1 MATSYY
7 DTEVRLGFTADINEA
22 RREMNQLQMQLEKLS
37 VTPVS
42 TKGFEKQIT
51 QANNEVLKLSTLLK
65 DSFNV
70 DTGKLDI
77 NRFITQ
83 MNQYGISLKDI
94 KHTLASFGDEGQ
106 VALQQLNSQ
115 IVQGETGIVQMS
127 NALTNFAK
135 QMKRTMSIQLSYGV
149 MNSFIDAFRSAYSY
163 AQDLNE
169 SLTNIQIVTSKST
182 EDMRKFA
189 VEANKAAKNLSTT
202 TTAYTDAALIYYQQG
217 LNDDEVRGRTDTTI
231 KLANVT
237 GQSAEEVSSYMTAVW
252 NNFDDGSK
260 KLEYYA
266 DVITA
271 LGAATAS
278 SSEEIAQGLSQ
289 FSAVADTVGL
299 SYEYATS
306 ALATVVA
313 QTRQSADTVGNAF
326 KTIFARLESLNLG
339 ETLDDDTTLTKYTQA
354 LERVGVSVQLQ
365 NGQLKNMDTI
375 LEELGSKWETLNNQQ
390 KNGLAYTVA
399 GARQYTNFIAL
410 MDNWDKVQR
419 NIEIASGAEGTLQ
432 EQADIYAGSWEAA
445 NKRLKASWQELYD
458 LVISDDFFIGLITGT
473 SELVEGISSLI
484 KSLGGLK
491 GLLPTVIAL
500 TTQLFSKQITD
511 GAVSLALNFE
521 SAKNAITGVDKKMQ
535 QRETARFSLIA
546 NNTDQTETG
555 DLTAAKEGQIQF
567 LQQFQEKQR
576 TLNEVQKEYNFYL
589 ERRNQLLLEGAEKA
603 NAAYADELEILG
615 RLNRTY
621 QDIDDIQSKNA
632 DISILSN
639 QLSND
644 KNLTVKDVRSSGV
657 FSDQELENLGLTA
670 EKANIKLSKLN
681 ITEKLLAETEVK
693 LEDNLKTETELFNQ
707 KDALLAK
714 HNKKVEESINL
725 TKQEISETN
734 DKINALKE
742 EKVKLQEIANSKDPN
757 VSNEDKIEAAT
768 KLKQVESELIDE
780 EGTLAALQQDLA
792 GKTNLAN
799 TAINNSANSINDLKN
814 KAAEAANHVQQV
826 VSVLTS
832 AYAFYNA
839 SVQAVNDLA
848 DGNFKLSNII
858 SILTTGLMTFNTI
871 NKLTNNELMV
881 GVKAIT
887 GNIAVKSGLIAADKV
902 LSKEELRVAAAT
914 GTLKLS
920 LIEILWPI
928 MAVVTAIGLL
938 AGAYRLIEANS
949 PEAKIEAAKQSA
961 DRAADTY
968 SKLTN
973 EINETNTALTELG
986 NLYDKLSNLDEGS
999 QEWLSTLQKINGEI
1013 FTLIDQYKDL
1023 DLISHL
1029 TKDENGAYG
1038 LDAKGL
1044 ELINSSLRTK
1054 QIAAYNYSLEANQ
1067 KVSNLEGAGY
1077 DSDSIAN
1084 GIITYNSSLGNE
1096 GIGFHLSSAAK
1107 KDGAIGD
1114 YWADLPKLY
1123 GSIGDALFTE
1133 EGVKSLLNS
1142 DIFEFDDEEIKNAYG
1157 EIILEALNEQKDNIK
1172 NNYKAS
1178 VKNNSL
1184 DDLKLQNSL
1193 GLLGV
1198 NRSTNDTKSLLGIES
1213 YSDITNS
1220 VYDNISS
1227 EFGQWNNHINY
1238 NENDKEWDKIQD
1250 FVKLVGA
1257 DKYVAQRS
1265 GKMVVQIDD
1274 EEVEYSKDEV
1284 YQYLTELYSSD
1295 ELQTRLKD
1303 TLSSTLSES
1312 LSGVDLSSLSFDKL
1326 NLIDNFKMGLENAA
1340 EGKDWNVDEIFG
1352 QFFNEGGNG
1361 SIDQFTEYVNKFNNL
1376 DFNNEQ
1382 LVGQMSDWITK
1393 IQEGNMTTAE
1403 FTHELE
1409 KLNAQIEIDKMGEF
1423 FSTAAQGLGLKEED
1437 AVKMQNYAKH
1447 LMTIAEES
1455 EDLDD
1460 SLSTDAQAAAE
1471 LAVQVTRMD
1480 KGIDALADNYKN
1492 WNNILSKSSRESR
1505 EYSEALSQIRQ
1516 AVGDVLNVDGNT
1528 LSEKFLIDPENKQL
1542 LEDVAKGGKVAEEA
1556 IEKLQSKLDEEVIA
1570 NIKIG
1575 KSDETIAEIQRVD
1588 DKFREVFDKFDGK
1601 NIEVGATIQDQAFL
1615 DAANELVETAGMTAD
1630 EANAYFAGVG
1640 YEPVYSQ
1647 EDLDTSTSVPNA
1659 LTQVKAT
1666 NIGWNPVDVDM
1677 GIFGHHSLSLPN
1689 VTLSTESIP
1698 LPPEKAPGDM
1708 PLVAFSGDGKPPKIK
1723 GMRKKATP
1731 TLSNYSSVNSG
1742 GRSPGS
1748 SKSSNNGGGG
1758 SGSKSSF
1765 KPKTKTIIDEKER
1778 YHLINNQLDDV
1789 RSKLDAVSTA
1799 KDRAF
1804 GKDKIDAIR
1813 KEMSVYEEYIDTQKR
1828 YLDEINNYLN
1838 SDKQSIITKYGA
1850 EFDQYGN
1857 ILNYDKLVENAVN
1870 KYNELGSKEE
1880 TAEQADKFWE
1890 EFEKDIKNYEESVKL
1905 AQDETKKLDEYID
1918 ELHDSL
1924 LEMSEYA
1931 FEFNVKINDSELKY
1945 VEYLMG
1951 KVDDKA
1957 RDSAQSLALIGK
1969 QMDLNAKKIQMTQNN
1984 LADILSIGANA
1995 YTYDE
2000 EGNLTGIDR
2009 TIGENLLNQ
2018 LISGEITY
2026 QQLSDQ
2032 MNLTQNEM
2040 DKLIDGVDTLISDTK
2055 TLQDNWD
2062 AYIDTMN
2069 EFWDAW
2075 DEKFDKEL
2083 NKYDRLNNITS
2094 NYKELIEIM
2103 GKDRLG
2109 ITNETLK
2116 TLDKT
2121 VNEQY
2126 LQKTQG
2132 LYKQYIDKQAALTAM
2147 KAQNLDQSIID
2158 NAQES
2163 LDELF
2168 ESLQSAQ
2175 AEAAQQFEDAYTNSI
2190 EIIFEEWEKGIA
2202 GSYKTMENLTDSF
2215 SRQKTVSDLYLD
2227 TYDQAYKISKLTRDI
2242 NKSIDDTD
2250 NIKSKRELAKITETI
2265 QNKQKEGKKL
2275 SEDEL
2280 GFYQKQYELLLA
2292 RQALEDARNN
2302 KSQVRMTRD
2311 NEGNM
2316 SYVYTVDENEIS
2328 KAEEK
2333 YSDVAHSFAESLQ
2346 SVSEKNQ
2353 EALVS
2358 LTQEYEEALRKAA
2371 EEHRELTDEEAAY
2384 FETRFANVK
2393 EQLDIV
2399 FDWNNYLSDLG
2410 TVTEGWDL
2418 ENNFTDTLLSNVFGA
2433 SSVDEILEKIQQ
2445 TTNVLKESI
2454 KDAQKELDDY
2464 IDELRYEDGKDIL
2477 LTYGGAEDLDSS
2489 LSMIEEETIAVT
2501 DSIQTL
2507 GEEFSNTVSEMVPMA
2522 KILQESIQGTMDGIT
2537 DSTES
2542 ATEALLGLF
2551 KVWQIDTNN
2560 AYGNKDV
2567 EFTTKSQSYTNNTY
2581 SYDGLYSTYNIQ
2593 GLDQYIED
2601 EIDNKNNYDIAIENI
2616 ISEISKMING
2626 NTPSVSLSDW
2636 YATASKLFNP
2646 VMNLEQEVTI
2656 HAEFPSVKDRNEI
2669 EEAFNNLVNRASQYA
2684 NRKY

>member
-37 VTPVS
+37 VTPIS

-83 MNQYGISLKDI
+83 MDQYGMSLKDI

-115 IVQGETGIVQMS
+115 IIQGETGIVQMS

-135 QMKRTMSIQLSYGV
+135 QMKRTMSIQLSYGI
-149 MNSFIDAFRSAYSY
+149 MNSFIDNFRSAYSY

-182 EDMRKFA
+182 DEMRQFA

-202 TTAYTDAALIYYQQG
+202 TTAYSDAALIYYQQG
-217 LNDDEVRGRTDTTI
+217 LSDEEVQKRTDTTI

-237 GQSAEEVSSYMTAVW
+237 GQSAEEVSSSMTAIW
-252 NNFDDGSK
+252 NNFAKTGDN
-260 KLEYYA
+260 LERYA
-266 DVITA
+266 DIITA

-278 SSEEIAQGLSQ
+278 SSQEISDGLSQ

-299 SYEYATS
+299 SYEFATS
-306 ALATVVA
+306 ALATVVS

-339 ETLDDDTTLTKYTQA
+339 DTLDDDTTLTKYTQA
-354 LERVGVSVQLQ
+354 LEKVGVSVTLQ
-365 NGQLKNMDTI
+365 NGELKDMDSILTQLG
-375 LEELGSKWETLNNQQ
+375 EKWSNLSDQQ
-390 KNGLAYTVA
+390 KNALAYTVA

-410 MDNWDKVQR
+410 MDNWGKVEDNLQ
-419 NIEIASGAEGTLQ
+419 IAQNAEGTLQ
-432 EQADIYAGSWEAA
+432 KQADIYADSWEAA

-458 LVISDDFFIGLITGT
+458 LVISDDFFIGLINGT
-473 SELVEGISSLI
+473 SAVVEGISSLV

-491 GLLPTVIAL
+491 GLLPTIIAL
-500 TTQLFSKQITD
+500 TTQLFSKQIAD
-511 GAVSLALNFE
+511 GAASLALNFK
-521 SAKNAITGVDKKMQ
+521 SAKNAITGADKKMQ
-535 QRETARFSLIA
+535 QYETGRFSLFA
-546 NNTDQTETG
+546 NNTDQTKTG
-555 DLTAAKEGQIQF
+555 DLTATKEKQIQL
-567 LQQFQEKQR
+567 LQEFQEKQSGM
-576 TLNEVQKEYNFYL
+576 NELEKQYQSYL
-589 ERRNQLLLEGAEKA
+589 IRRNQILMDNADKA
-603 NAAYADELEILG
+603 NNAYADELGYL
-615 RLNRTY
+615 
-621 QDIDDIQSKNA
+621 DDIKQKFKEIDNIQSDNYKLAALESSLTPNKKGKINKNQSPYTVG
-632 DISILSN
+632 DLKSVISPEKF
-639 QLSND
+639 D
-644 KNLTVKDVRSSGV
+644 
-657 FSDQELENLGLTA
+657 ELGLSA
-670 EKANIKLSKLN
+670 EKASKKLSKLSNAHEVLDAIGEQIDKNHKLEIESIRNVNGSVDEYINSLGKNLETSQEKINNYDERLEALKKEYKEYQNGIKDAGNNEDGRVLTTENYEKAIEDLNKKLQEERDNYNKTEEEVKRFKQGVDSSTDSQDNFFNKTEEAARKVEDLVSALTSTYAFYNSLTQAVDDLSEGHFNLSNAISLVTTGFMAFNTVNNLTNNGLAATAMSISRHVGKVFHLVGADETLSASEIKLALANNTLKASFIEIALPIMALVGIIGLLIAAFKGLEDSTPEAQLKKMSDEAENASKALEETENNAKKLAEAFNGYEEIQNKLHSLDTGTREWNEALKESNNAVLELLKTYPELATYLDASDPNELKIREEGFYDLANKQNLELAKKIGESNFADNTLRENQLNRQRGSLSAELMQNGADVEDDPNKGTYARNLILDNAELFIGKTATQIQAALNDLFKDNN
-681 ITEKLLAETEVK
+681 IKIENLSDWAKAIQSSDIGSYASVSESNNTVSRLENASTAQRFLESQGMTDAYQYSSIAGKFYADSAEKYYGEYLNKITDRGLFNTSTATSEEAWKQYYENNAELQKLKDFEVTNFKGDGDIEYSYTDEEGNKQVETITAETIARGLAVNDAFKALEETGKNLNAAFADLDEQAKTNYENGDSDAYAANEGLKAALNGGLGSVDTNTFGIFKDKIFGENGYNPNNTEDINEKIKQYLSESGVYDSFKEFGFNSAEEMINSFSEQIQNYSTEDNKKAEDEAAEQDIYASGEKAGLKKEEMEEYADYLSEISDDIDEVTGEANDLADSLKDDKVASAALAKDIMKMNSGIEKLAKSYDNCSDVLKNSTKESKEYLDSINELKDGVSDLLDVDK
-693 LEDNLKTETELFNQ
+693 EFISSDFIEKHLEDIGKAAKGDEEAIARLQLAAAQDIVLNAAMDDKDFNDKKDLLLSKTEELMNWANNNSIEIGTKIDTDNLSADEEEFINACNEIIKNAHMTAEEATAYFNAMGFEPTFVTEEKQ
-707 KDALLAK
+707 
-714 HNKKVEESINL
+714 IL
-725 TKQEISETN
+725 TKKPVIKTVTEDDGSYDKPDGTHITKTKTWSYNAGYKYLWETQEVPALSTDGGVPQIKTITRTTN
-734 DKINALKE
+734 GSKGAALNNYSTKNAGGPSPSGKTSKSSGGGGGNDSKKEFTPKTKELKE
-742 EKVKLQEIANSKDPN
+742 EKDRYYVI
-757 VSNEDKIEAAT
+757 T
-768 KLKQVESELIDE
+768 KQ
-780 EGTLAALQQDLA
+780 
-792 GKTNLAN
+792 
-799 TAINNSANSINDLKN
+799 
-814 KAAEAANHVQQV
+814 
-826 VSVLTS
+826 
-832 AYAFYNA
+832 
-839 SVQAVNDLA
+839 
-848 DGNFKLSNII
+848 
-858 SILTTGLMTFNTI
+858 
-871 NKLTNNELMV
+871 
-881 GVKAIT
+881 
-887 GNIAVKSGLIAADKV
+887 
-902 LSKEELRVAAAT
+902 
-914 GTLKLS
+914 
-920 LIEILWPI
+920 
-928 MAVVTAIGLL
+928 
-938 AGAYRLIEANS
+938 
-949 PEAKIEAAKQSA
+949 
-961 DRAADTY
+961 
-968 SKLTN
+968 
-973 EINETNTALTELG
+973 
-986 NLYDKLSNLDEGS
+986 
-999 QEWLSTLQKINGEI
+999 
-1013 FTLIDQYKDL
+1013 
-1023 DLISHL
+1023 
-1029 TKDENGAYG
+1029 
-1038 LDAKGL
+1038 LDA
-1044 ELINSSLRTK
+1044 
-1054 QIAAYNYSLEANQ
+1054 
-1067 KVSNLEGAGY
+1067 
-1077 DSDSIAN
+1077 
-1084 GIITYNSSLGNE
+1084 
-1096 GIGFHLSSAAK
+1096 
-1107 KDGAIGD
+1107 
-1114 YWADLPKLY
+1114 
-1123 GSIGDALFTE
+1123 
-1133 EGVKSLLNS
+1133 
-1142 DIFEFDDEEIKNAYG
+1142 
-1157 EIILEALNEQKDNIK
+1157 
-1172 NNYKAS
+1172 
-1178 VKNNSL
+1178 
-1184 DDLKLQNSL
+1184 
-1193 GLLGV
+1193 
-1198 NRSTNDTKSLLGIES
+1198 
-1213 YSDITNS
+1213 
-1220 VYDNISS
+1220 IS
-1227 EFGQWNNHINY
+1227 
-1238 NENDKEWDKIQD
+1238 
-1250 FVKLVGA
+1250 
-1257 DKYVAQRS
+1257 
-1265 GKMVVQIDD
+1265 
-1274 EEVEYSKDEV
+1274 
-1284 YQYLTELYSSD
+1284 
-1295 ELQTRLKD
+1295 
-1303 TLSSTLSES
+1303 
-1312 LSGVDLSSLSFDKL
+1312 
-1326 NLIDNFKMGLENAA
+1326 
-1340 EGKDWNVDEIFG
+1340 
-1352 QFFNEGGNG
+1352 
-1361 SIDQFTEYVNKFNNL
+1361 NNL
-1376 DFNNEQ
+1376 DK
-1382 LVGQMSDWITK
+1382 V
-1393 IQEGNMTTAE
+1393 
-1403 FTHELE
+1403 
-1409 KLNAQIEIDKMGEF
+1409 
-1423 FSTAAQGLGLKEED
+1423 
-1437 AVKMQNYAKH
+1437 
-1447 LMTIAEES
+1447 
-1455 EDLDD
+1455 
-1460 SLSTDAQAAAE
+1460 
-1471 LAVQVTRMD
+1471 
-1480 KGIDALADNYKN
+1480 
-1492 WNNILSKSSRESR
+1492 SR
-1505 EYSEALSQIRQ
+1505 
-1516 AVGDVLNVDGNT
+1516 
-1528 LSEKFLIDPENKQL
+1528 
-1542 LEDVAKGGKVAEEA
+1542 
-1556 IEKLQSKLDEEVIA
+1556 
-1570 NIKIG
+1570 
-1575 KSDETIAEIQRVD
+1575 
-1588 DKFREVFDKFDGK
+1588 
-1601 NIEVGATIQDQAFL
+1601 
-1615 DAANELVETAGMTAD
+1615 
-1630 EANAYFAGVG
+1630 
-1640 YEPVYSQ
+1640 
-1647 EDLDTSTSVPNA
+1647 
-1659 LTQVKAT
+1659 
-1666 NIGWNPVDVDM
+1666 
-1677 GIFGHHSLSLPN
+1677 
-1689 VTLSTESIP
+1689 
-1698 LPPEKAPGDM
+1698 
-1708 PLVAFSGDGKPPKIK
+1708 
-1723 GMRKKATP
+1723 
-1731 TLSNYSSVNSG
+1731 
-1742 GRSPGS
+1742 
-1748 SKSSNNGGGG
+1748 
-1758 SGSKSSF
+1758 
-1765 KPKTKTIIDEKER
+1765 
-1778 YHLINNQLDDV
+1778 
-1789 RSKLDAVSTA
+1789 A

-1804 GKDKIDAIR
+1804 GRNKIDAVR
-1813 KEMSVYEEYIDTQKR
+1813 NEMSVYEDYIDAQKR
-1828 YLDEINNYLN
+1828 YLDEIDDYLN
-1838 SDKQSIITKYGA
+1838 SDKQSVITKYGA

-1857 ILNYDKLVENAVN
+1857 IVNYDKVLKDAVD
-1870 KYNELGSKEE
+1870 KYNDLGSKEE

-1918 ELHDSL
+1918 KLHDSL

-1995 YTYDE
+1995 YTYDA

-2009 TIGENLLNQ
+2009 SVGETLLNQ

-2032 MNLTQNEM
+2032 MNLTQDEM
-2040 DKLIDGVDTLISDTK
+2040 DKLMDGVDTLISDTK

-2094 NYKELIEIM
+2094 NYKELIEII

-2158 NAQES
+2158 QAQES

-2316 SYVYTVDENEIS
+2316 SYVYTVDENEID

-2333 YSDVAHSFAESLQ
+2333 YSDIAHSFAESLQ

-2371 EEHRELTDEEAAY
+2371 EEHRELTDEEAEY

-2477 LTYGGAEDLDSS
+2477 LTYGSAEDLDSS

-2551 KVWQIDTNN
+2551 KVWQVDTNN
-2560 AYGNKDV
+2560 VYGNKDV

>member
-7 DTEVRLGFTADINEA
+7 DTEVRLGFTADVNEA

-37 VTPVS
+37 VTPIS

-83 MNQYGISLKDI
+83 MDQYGISLKDI

-115 IVQGETGIVQMS
+115 IIQGETGIVQMS

-135 QMKRTMSIQLSYGV
+135 QMKRTMSIQLSYGI
-149 MNSFIDAFRSAYSY
+149 MNSFIDNFRSAYSY

-182 EDMRKFA
+182 DEMRQFA

-202 TTAYTDAALIYYQQG
+202 TTAYSDAALIYYQQG
-217 LNDDEVRGRTDTTI
+217 LSDEEVQKRTDTTI

-237 GQSAEEVSSYMTAVW
+237 GQSAEEVSSSMTAIW
-252 NNFDDGSK
+252 NNFAKAGDN
-260 KLEYYA
+260 LERYA
-266 DVITA
+266 DIITA

-278 SSEEIAQGLSQ
+278 SSQEISDGLSQ

-299 SYEYATS
+299 SYEFATS

-313 QTRQSADTVGNAF
+313 QTRQSADTVGNSF

-339 ETLDDDTTLTKYTQA
+339 DTLDDDTTLTKYTQA
-354 LERVGVSVQLQ
+354 LEKVGVSVTLQ
-365 NGQLKNMDTI
+365 NGELKDMDSILTQLG
-375 LEELGSKWETLNNQQ
+375 EKWGNLSDQQ
-390 KNGLAYTVA
+390 KNALAYTVA

-410 MDNWDKVQR
+410 MDNWGKVEDNLQ
-419 NIEIASGAEGTLQ
+419 IAQNAEGTLQ
-432 EQADIYAGSWEAA
+432 KQADIYADSWEAA

-458 LVISDDFFIGLITGT
+458 LVISDDFFIGLINGT
-473 SELVEGISSLI
+473 SAVVEGISSLV

-491 GLLPTVIAL
+491 GLLPTIIAL
-500 TTQLFSKQITD
+500 TTQLFSKQIAD
-511 GAVSLALNFE
+511 SAASLALNLK
-521 SAKNAITGVDKKMQ
+521 SAKNAITGADKRMQ
-535 QRETARFSLIA
+535 QYETGRFSLMA
-546 NNTDQTETG
+546 NNTDQTDTG
-555 DLTAAKEGQIQF
+555 DLTTAKEKQIQL
-567 LQQFQEKQR
+567 LQEFQEKQSGM
-576 TLNEVQKEYNFYL
+576 NELEKQYQSYL
-589 ERRNQLLLEGAEKA
+589 IRRNQLLMDNADKA
-603 NAAYADELEILG
+603 NNAYADELGYLDNIKQKFKEID
-615 RLNRTY
+615 N
-621 QDIDDIQSKNA
+621 IQSDNYKLAALESSLTPNKKGKINKNQSPYTVG
-632 DISILSN
+632 DLKSVISPEKF
-639 QLSND
+639 D
-644 KNLTVKDVRSSGV
+644 
-657 FSDQELENLGLTA
+657 ELGLSA
-670 EKANIKLSKLN
+670 EKASKKISKLSN
-681 ITEKLLAETEVK
+681 VNEVLLAIRDQFGENHKLEIESIRNVNKSVEEYINSLGKNLETSQEKITNYGERLEALEKEYEEYQNGIKDAGNNEDGRVLTTEQYENAIEDLNKKLQEERDNYNKTKENVDRFKEGVDASADSQNNFSNKTEEAARKVEGLVSALTSTYAFYNSLTQAVDDLSEGHVNLSNAISLVTTGFMAFNTVNNLTNNGLAATAMSISRHVGKVLHLVSADEELSASAIKTALANNTLKASFIEIALPIMALVAVIGLLINAFKK
-693 LEDNLKTETELFNQ
+693 LEDSTPEAQLQKMNDEAEKASKALEETENNAKKLAEAFNGYEEIQNKLHSLALGTQAWNEALAESNNKVLELIKTYPELVDYIDSSNPNELKFKDGGLEEFANKQNLEIFKKEAESNFADSRLQNRDLFEQRVSLNSELIKNGANFAEDAGKGEYIRGIILDNAELFANKTSENIKSTLEALVPKKNKLNNAELGKWVKAIQSSSIDSYVKAIDNNNTASRLQNISTTQNVLGSTLDSDKIQYVDQVSNIVGKSYNDLMEKNYSEYFKAITTDRVASEEAWNKYFENNDTLKNLNGFKVTNFNDNGDVEYSYIDEEGKRQEGTETAEAISRALAVGDTFDEIAKLGKGLANSFADLDKQ
-707 KDALLAK
+707 AQERYETEGKDALAANEALKNALSGSLESVDSTVFEAFTNDIFGEDGYNKDDTEGIKNKIEDYLSKNNIKGFGYKNTSEMADSFSEQIRNYSVEDHRAAEDERAAQEIYANGQESGLNVDEMKEYADYLSEISDSIDEVTGEANDLADSLKEDKVASAALAK
-714 HNKKVEESINL
+714 DVMKMNSGIEKLAKSYENCTDVLKKSTKESKEYFDSINELKDGVSDLLDVDKEFISSDFIEKHLEDIGKAANGDEEAIARLQLAAAQDIVLNAAMDDKDFNDKKDLLLSKTEELMNWANNNSIEIGTKIDTDNLSADEEEFINACNEIIKNAHMTAEEATAYFNAMGFEPTFVTEEKQIL
-725 TKQEISETN
+725 TKKPVIKTVTEDDGSYDKPDGTHITKTKTWSYNAGYKYLWETQEVPALSTDGGVPQIKTITRTTN
-734 DKINALKE
+734 GSKGAALNNYSTKNAGGPSPSGKTSKSSGGGNDSKKEFTPKTKELKE
-742 EKVKLQEIANSKDPN
+742 EKDRYYVI
-757 VSNEDKIEAAT
+757 T
-768 KLKQVESELIDE
+768 KQ
-780 EGTLAALQQDLA
+780 
-792 GKTNLAN
+792 
-799 TAINNSANSINDLKN
+799 
-814 KAAEAANHVQQV
+814 
-826 VSVLTS
+826 
-832 AYAFYNA
+832 
-839 SVQAVNDLA
+839 
-848 DGNFKLSNII
+848 
-858 SILTTGLMTFNTI
+858 
-871 NKLTNNELMV
+871 
-881 GVKAIT
+881 
-887 GNIAVKSGLIAADKV
+887 
-902 LSKEELRVAAAT
+902 
-914 GTLKLS
+914 
-920 LIEILWPI
+920 
-928 MAVVTAIGLL
+928 
-938 AGAYRLIEANS
+938 
-949 PEAKIEAAKQSA
+949 
-961 DRAADTY
+961 
-968 SKLTN
+968 
-973 EINETNTALTELG
+973 
-986 NLYDKLSNLDEGS
+986 
-999 QEWLSTLQKINGEI
+999 
-1013 FTLIDQYKDL
+1013 
-1023 DLISHL
+1023 
-1029 TKDENGAYG
+1029 
-1038 LDAKGL
+1038 LDA
-1044 ELINSSLRTK
+1044 
-1054 QIAAYNYSLEANQ
+1054 
-1067 KVSNLEGAGY
+1067 
-1077 DSDSIAN
+1077 
-1084 GIITYNSSLGNE
+1084 
-1096 GIGFHLSSAAK
+1096 
-1107 KDGAIGD
+1107 
-1114 YWADLPKLY
+1114 
-1123 GSIGDALFTE
+1123 
-1133 EGVKSLLNS
+1133 
-1142 DIFEFDDEEIKNAYG
+1142 
-1157 EIILEALNEQKDNIK
+1157 
-1172 NNYKAS
+1172 
-1178 VKNNSL
+1178 
-1184 DDLKLQNSL
+1184 
-1193 GLLGV
+1193 
-1198 NRSTNDTKSLLGIES
+1198 
-1213 YSDITNS
+1213 
-1220 VYDNISS
+1220 IS
-1227 EFGQWNNHINY
+1227 
-1238 NENDKEWDKIQD
+1238 
-1250 FVKLVGA
+1250 
-1257 DKYVAQRS
+1257 
-1265 GKMVVQIDD
+1265 
-1274 EEVEYSKDEV
+1274 
-1284 YQYLTELYSSD
+1284 
-1295 ELQTRLKD
+1295 
-1303 TLSSTLSES
+1303 
-1312 LSGVDLSSLSFDKL
+1312 
-1326 NLIDNFKMGLENAA
+1326 
-1340 EGKDWNVDEIFG
+1340 
-1352 QFFNEGGNG
+1352 
-1361 SIDQFTEYVNKFNNL
+1361 NNL
-1376 DFNNEQ
+1376 DK
-1382 LVGQMSDWITK
+1382 V
-1393 IQEGNMTTAE
+1393 
-1403 FTHELE
+1403 
-1409 KLNAQIEIDKMGEF
+1409 
-1423 FSTAAQGLGLKEED
+1423 
-1437 AVKMQNYAKH
+1437 
-1447 LMTIAEES
+1447 
-1455 EDLDD
+1455 
-1460 SLSTDAQAAAE
+1460 
-1471 LAVQVTRMD
+1471 
-1480 KGIDALADNYKN
+1480 
-1492 WNNILSKSSRESR
+1492 SR
-1505 EYSEALSQIRQ
+1505 
-1516 AVGDVLNVDGNT
+1516 
-1528 LSEKFLIDPENKQL
+1528 
-1542 LEDVAKGGKVAEEA
+1542 
-1556 IEKLQSKLDEEVIA
+1556 
-1570 NIKIG
+1570 
-1575 KSDETIAEIQRVD
+1575 
-1588 DKFREVFDKFDGK
+1588 
-1601 NIEVGATIQDQAFL
+1601 
-1615 DAANELVETAGMTAD
+1615 
-1630 EANAYFAGVG
+1630 
-1640 YEPVYSQ
+1640 
-1647 EDLDTSTSVPNA
+1647 
-1659 LTQVKAT
+1659 
-1666 NIGWNPVDVDM
+1666 
-1677 GIFGHHSLSLPN
+1677 
-1689 VTLSTESIP
+1689 
-1698 LPPEKAPGDM
+1698 
-1708 PLVAFSGDGKPPKIK
+1708 
-1723 GMRKKATP
+1723 
-1731 TLSNYSSVNSG
+1731 
-1742 GRSPGS
+1742 
-1748 SKSSNNGGGG
+1748 
-1758 SGSKSSF
+1758 
-1765 KPKTKTIIDEKER
+1765 
-1778 YHLINNQLDDV
+1778 
-1789 RSKLDAVSTA
+1789 A

-1804 GKDKIDAIR
+1804 GRNKIDAVR
-1813 KEMSVYEEYIDTQKR
+1813 NEMSVYEEYIDAQKR
-1828 YLDEINNYLN
+1828 YLDEIDDYLN
-1838 SDKQSIITKYGA
+1838 SDKQSVITKYGA

-1857 ILNYDKLVENAVN
+1857 IVNYDKVLKDAVD
-1870 KYNELGSKEE
+1870 KYNSLGSKEE

-2009 TIGENLLNQ
+2009 TVGETLLNQ

-2032 MNLTQNEM
+2032 MNLTQDEM
-2040 DKLIDGVDTLISDTK
+2040 DKLMDGVDTLIDDTK

-2083 NKYDRLNNITS
+2083 NKYDRLNSITS
-2094 NYKELIEIM
+2094 NYKELIETI

-2158 NAQES
+2158 QAQES
-2163 LDELF
+2163 LDNLF

-2316 SYVYTVDENEIS
+2316 SYVYTVDENEID

-2333 YSDVAHSFAESLQ
+2333 YSDIAHSFAESLQ

-2371 EEHRELTDEEAAY
+2371 EEHRELTDEEAEY

-2433 SSVDEILEKIQQ
+2433 SSVDEIIEKIQQ
-2445 TTNVLKESI
+2445 TTNVLKDSI

-2477 LTYGGAEDLDSS
+2477 LTYGSAEDLNSS

-2507 GEEFSNTVSEMVPMA
+2507 GTEFSNTVSEMVPMA

-2542 ATEALLGLF
+2542 ATEALLKLF
-2551 KVWQIDTNN
+2551 EVWQVDTNN

-2636 YATASKLFNP
+2636 YETASKLFNP